1 MKLVLGPF
9 QHLSQYAHRWAQN
22 HPGEASFVGGLGTG
36 FLAGLIGL
44 GGAEERIWIL
54 LFLLEVPLRSM
65 FVVNLLVSL
74 VTTSTSFIIRFQQG
88 FITSNALDL
97 ALTMILTS
105 PVGGYLGGVLCH
117 KSPERALRYFL
128 ATILLVVSAD
138 LLLAAF
144 NILPKVSI
152 MFTPTLQLILAAT
165 FGFLIG
171 LIAGL
176 IGVAGGEYR
185 IPTFIILFGT
195 TIKVAGTASQLVSI
209 PTVIA
214 GLLRHRRTTKLS
226 PRERNV
232 TLWLGIGSFFG
243 VLIGVGGLLLAPDW
257 LIRLIFAAVLLYTS
271 YRLYTSPVGLNQSQA
286 KK

>member
-1 MKLVLGPF
+1 MTFILDPLRSLGQF
-9 QHLSQYAHRWAQN
+9 AHHWAQN
-22 HPGEASFVGGLGTG
+22 HTREASFVGGLGTG

-74 VTTSTSFIIRFQQG
+74 VTTSTSFVIRFQQG
-88 FITSNALDL
+88 FITSNALNL

-105 PVGGYLGGVLCH
+105 PIGGYLGGVLCH

-138 LLLAAF
+138 LILAAF
-144 NILPKVSI
+144 SILPKVSI
-152 MFTPTLQLILAAT
+152 VFTPTLQLILAAT

-171 LIAGL
+171 LIPGL

-185 IPTFIILFGT
+185 IPTFVFLFGT

-214 GLLRHRRTTKLS
+214 GLLRHRRTT
-226 PRERNV
+226 
-232 TLWLGIGSFFG
+232 
-243 VLIGVGGLLLAPDW
+243 
-257 LIRLIFAAVLLYTS
+257 
-271 YRLYTSPVGLNQSQA
+271 
-286 KK
+286 

>member
-1 MKLVLGPF
+1 MTNNPF
-9 QHLSQYAHRWAQN
+9 QRLGEHALRWTQKHHR
-22 HPGEASFVGGLGTG
+22 EASFVGGLGTG
-36 FLAGLIGL
+36 ALAGLIGL

-54 LFLLEVPLRSM
+54 LFLFEVPLRSM
-65 FVVNLLVSL
+65 FIINLLVSL
-74 VTTSTSFIIRFQQG
+74 VTTSTSFVIRFQQG
-88 FITSNALDL
+88 FITSNALNI

-105 PVGGYLGGVLCH
+105 PIGGYLGGVMSH

-128 ATILLVVSAD
+128 ATILLIVSID
-138 LLLAAF
+138 LIVAAF
-144 NILPKVSI
+144 SLLPKISI
-152 MFTPTLQLILAAT
+152 TFTPTVQLILAAT

-185 IPTFIILFGT
+185 IPTFLILFGT

-214 GLLRHRRTTKLS
+214 GFLRHRKSTKLS
-226 PRERNV
+226 PHEREV
-232 TLWLGIGSFFG
+232 TLGLALGSFIG
-243 VLIGVGGLLLAPDW
+243 VLVGVGGLLIAPDW
-257 LIRLIFAAVLLYTS
+257 LIRIIFAAVLLYTS
-271 YRLYTSPVGLNQSQA
+271 YRLYTSPVSLNQSEA